1 MLGLVKGNTVSSK
14 NFGKDIGQG
23 FENLVGGELKSYTKM
38 MDEAT
43 ELGADAIINI
53 SFTISSVVDGASEII
68 VYGCGENQINNIYFL
83 K

>member
-1 MLGLVKGNTVSSK
+1 MLGLVKGNTVRSK

-53 SFTISSVVDGASEII
+53 RFTISSVVDGASEII
-68 VYGCGENQINNIYFL
+68 VYGTAVKI